1 MERDFNNLKKWLTPL
16 LEERGWSIEEFGRKV
31 GVTRATI
38 YHYMTDKRRP
48 TVERMKQIC
57 EALGVPAAEGLA
69 QFTVNP
75 VGRPKGFY

>member
-31 GVTRATI
+31 GVTRAAI
-38 YHYMTDKRRP
+38 YHYMTDRNRP
-48 TVERMKQIC
+48 TVERMRQIY

-69 QFTVNP
+69 QFTP
-75 VGRPKGFY
+75 RIAGRPRGFH